1 MSYVIHQGDALERLR
16 EMKPES
22 VHCCVTSPPYWGLRD
37 YGTAAWQAGNAE
49 CDHVEMA
56 IGMSD
61 KNTLEPKGFLPE
73 TNAANVGRVRQYRD
87 ICRKCGANRVDRQL
101 GLESTPEE
109 YVIRLVEVFREV
121 RRVLRTDGTV
131 FLNLGDSYATHAG
144 CEGSKHAH
152 NFRSADV
159 AEKEGIYRTRPYG
172 KAIGLKEKDLVG
184 IPWSVA
190 FALRADGWYLRSDII
205 WSKPNPMPESVTD
218 RPTRAH
224 EYIFLLSK
232 SQRYFYDHEAIK
244 EPAVA
249 DHGSGNGYKRDAR
262 LTYDGRGSD
271 KPYVLARD
279 NFCRENSKRG
289 QPQFGQTVGTHRP
302 DRKDTLP
309 SGTRNKRSV
318 WEVATKPF
326 AEAHFATFPPEL
338 IKPCIL
344 AGSPAGGIVLDPFCG
359 SATTGVVATQWS
371 RDFIG
376 IELNPEYV
384 EMGRRRVE
392 GQNGK
397 MTLYHLIEAKE
408 RQGAL
413 LDG

>member
-16 EMKPES
+16 EMKSES

-56 IGMSD
+56 TGMSD
-61 KNTLEPKGFLPE
+61 KNTLGPKGFLPE
-73 TNAANVGRVRQYRD
+73 TNAANVGRVRQYRG
-87 ICRKCGANRVDRQL
+87 ICGKCGANRVDRQL
-101 GLESTPEE
+101 GLESTPYE
-109 YVIRLVEVFREV
+109 YVTRLVEVFREV
-121 RRVLRTDGTV
+121 QRVLRRDGTCWI
-131 FLNLGDSYATHAG
+131 NLGDSYG
-144 CEGSKHAH
+144 GSGKGP
-152 NFRSADV
+152 DD
-159 AEKEGIYRTRPYG
+159 KQPGIRDHTSPPYSG
-172 KAIGLKEKDLVG
+172 NGIKPKDLVG
-184 IPWSVA
+184 IPWMVA
-190 FALRADGWYLRSDII
+190 FALRADGWYLRSDIV
-205 WSKPNPMPESVTD
+205 WSKSNPMPESVTD

-232 SQRYFYDHEAIK
+232 SQRYFYNHEAIK

-279 NFCRENSKRG
+279 SFRRENSKRG

-309 SGTRNKRSV
+309 SDTRNKRSV

-338 IKPCIL
+338 IKPCVL
-344 AGSPAGGIVLDPFCG
+344 AGSPAGGVVLDPFCG
-359 SATTGVVATQWS
+359 SATTGVVATQWT

-384 EMGRRRVE
+384 EMGRRRIE

-397 MTLYHLIEAKE
+397 MTLYQLIEAKE